1 MAFRALEKSVIKDAD
16 GAKLEEF
23 LYKIMP
29 LLPTNLYDFRDSRLD
44 HMVISY
50 KIKESIDISWGSPTT

>member
-1 MAFRALEKSVIKDAD
+1 VIKDAD